1 MDHEKISQ
9 QQPVNEKPQIEKG
22 ATGPETDKNEDDNLL
37 LRRFQISMS
46 RQDIAKE
53 IDTLAV
59 QYSQKVK
66 MPGFRQGKVPVDV
79 VKKVYKQA
87 LEEEVLQQ
95 AVTKLAFARIEKDKI
110 AIASEPYVE
119 KMDHPEGQDCVADIA
134 VEVLPDIQLPDL
146 QTLQV
151 KIPGAA
157 LKGEPFDEAKQIE
170 LILEANK
177 RSLPVKD
184 RPIQDNDLVL
194 LLVQSADMASK
205 RKWPRQ
211 ESYFM
216 MNKENKGE
224 ISGLYDEL
232 LGKKVAEKL
241 TIQRSYPVEAAKKAW
256 NGKKIEHQV
265 DIKSIFELKKP
276 ELDENFLKSL
286 GLKSADDFKIKLK
299 EEYEHRQ
306 DHQKEEQIMDKIY
319 ELLLASSSFPI
330 PRSLVEQEAA
340 RQLTQSKRPLNF
352 KNDEEKNK
360 LKELLFSQA
369 EKAVRLSLI
378 LEQVR
383 KQYAIDVSNEDIEKE
398 YAHLAKHNSLPEKE
412 IKKYY
417 AEQNKLDELKDH
429 LLNVKLNEFI
439 KEKIKIKE
447 V

>member
-1 MDHEKISQ
+1 MDHEKVSQ
-9 QQPVNEKPQIEKG
+9 QQPVNEKLPIEKG
-22 ATGPETDKNEDDNLL
+22 PAQPETDKNKDENLL
-37 LRRFQISMS
+37 LRRFQIFMS
-46 RQDIAKE
+46 REDIAKE

-59 QYSQKVK
+59 QYSLKVK

-95 AVTKLAFARIEKDKI
+95 AVSKLAFAQIEKDKI

-119 KMDHPEGQDCVADIA
+119 KMDHPEGQDLLAEIA
-134 VEVLPDIQLPDL
+134 VEVLPDIQLPDIEK
-146 QTLQV
+146 LQV
-151 KIPGAA
+151 KIPGAI

-170 LILEANK
+170 LVLEANK

-184 RPIQDNDLVL
+184 RPIQDSDLVL
-194 LLVQSADMASK
+194 LLVQSTDMASK

-211 ESYFM
+211 ETYFM
-216 MNKENKGE
+216 MNKDNGAE
-224 ISGLYDEL
+224 INGLYDEL
-232 LGKKVAEKL
+232 LGKKSEE
-241 TIQRSYPVEAAKKAW
+241 TFSIQRTYPAEAAKKAW

-265 DIKSIFELKKP
+265 NIKAIFEMKKP
-276 ELDENFLKSL
+276 ELDEYFLKSL
-286 GLKSADDFKIKLK
+286 GLKSAEDFKIKLK

-306 DHQKEEQIMDKIY
+306 EHQKDEQIMEKIY
-319 ELLLASSSFPI
+319 ERLLESCSFPI

-340 RQLTQSKRPLNF
+340 RQLTRNKRPLNF

-369 EKAVRLSLI
+369 EGTVRLSLI

-383 KQYAIDVSNEDIEKE
+383 KQYHIDVSNEDIEKE
-398 YAHLAKHNSLPEKE
+398 YAHLAMHNSLPEKE

-417 AEQNKLDELKDH
+417 EEKKKLDELKDH

>member
-1 MDHEKISQ
+1 MDQEKDSQ
-9 QQPVNEKPQIEKG
+9 PQPVNEKLKTETD
-22 ATGPETDKNEDDNLL
+22 AAGPETDQNKAENLL
-37 LRRFQISMS
+37 LKRFQISIS
-46 RQDIAKE
+46 RDDIAKE

-87 LEEEVLQQ
+87 LVEEVIQQ
-95 AVTKLAFARIEKDKI
+95 AVSKLAFARIEKDKI
-110 AIASEPYVE
+110 AIASEPVVE

-146 QTLQV
+146 QKLQV
-151 KIPGAA
+151 NIPGAV
-157 LKGEPFDEAKQIE
+157 LTGEPFDEAKQIE

-194 LLVQSADMASK
+194 LLVQSTDVTSK

-232 LGKKVAEKL
+232 LGKKAAEHI
-241 TIQRSYPVEAAKKAW
+241 TIQRSYPAAAPKKAW
-256 NGKKIEHQV
+256 NGKNIEHQV
-265 DIKSIFELKKP
+265 DIKAIFELKKP

-286 GLKSADDFKIKLK
+286 GLKSAEDFKNKLK

-306 DHQKEEQIMDKIY
+306 EHQKDEQIMEKIY
-319 ELLLASSSFPI
+319 ETLLASSSFPI
-330 PRSLVEQEAA
+330 PHSLVEQEAA
-340 RQLTQSKRPLNF
+340 RQLTQNKRPLNF
-352 KNDEEKNK
+352 KDDEEKNK
-360 LKELLFSQA
+360 FKELLLAQA
-369 EKAVRLSLI
+369 EKTVRLSLI

-383 KQYAIDVSNEDIEKE
+383 KQYQIDVSNEDIEKE

-417 AEQNKLDELKDH
+417 EEQKKLDELKDH